1 MTSANVVLRPA
12 VTSDADNIARVM
24 RASLGSLPWMP
35 MLHTPEEDRGFVRG
49 HLLPNQRVTI
59 AEVGGR
65 IVGFIA
71 VEGEWIEQL
80 YLDPAWTG
88 RGIGSRLLALATA
101 NMPVSRLHCFQ
112 ANDGARRFYERHGF
126 RAEAFGDGFGNEEGL
141 PDITY
146 VRRGT

>member
-1 MTSANVVLRPA
+1 MDAHAAHAGGGQRLRPRPPA
-12 VTSDADNIARVM
+12 
-24 RASLGSLPWMP
+24 
-35 MLHTPEEDRGFVRG
+35 PESEGE
-49 HLLPNQRVTI
+49 TI

>member
-1 MTSANVVLRPA
+1 
-12 VTSDADNIARVM
+12 
-24 RASLGSLPWMP
+24 
-35 MLHTPEEDRGFVRG
+35 MLHTPDEDLAFISGRV
-49 HLLPNQRVTI
+49 LPNQTVTV
-59 AEVGGR
+59 AEAKGR

-80 YLDPAWTG
+80 YLDPDWTG
-88 RGIGSRLLALATA
+88 HSIGSRLLALATA

-112 ANDGARRFYERHGF
+112 ANDGARRFCERHGF

-146 VRRGT
+146 VHRGT

>member
-12 VTSDADNIARVM
+12 VTPDADNIARVM
-24 RASLGSLPWMP
+24 RASLGSFPWMP
-35 MLHTPEEDRGFVRG
+35 MLHTPDEDLAFISGRV
-49 HLLPNQRVTI
+49 LPNQTVTV
-59 AEVGGR
+59 AEAEGR

-80 YLDPAWTG
+80 YLDPDWTG

-126 RAEAFGDGFGNEEGL
+126 RAEAFGDGFGNEERL

>member
-35 MLHTPEEDRGFVRG
+35 MLHTPDADLAFISGRA
-49 HLLPNQRVTI
+49 LPNQTVTV
-59 AEVGGR
+59 AEAEGR

-80 YLDPAWTG
+80 YLDPDWTG

-112 ANDGARRFYERHGF
+112 ANDGARRFYER
-126 RAEAFGDGFGNEEGL
+126 RAPSLA
-141 PDITY
+141 
-146 VRRGT
+146 